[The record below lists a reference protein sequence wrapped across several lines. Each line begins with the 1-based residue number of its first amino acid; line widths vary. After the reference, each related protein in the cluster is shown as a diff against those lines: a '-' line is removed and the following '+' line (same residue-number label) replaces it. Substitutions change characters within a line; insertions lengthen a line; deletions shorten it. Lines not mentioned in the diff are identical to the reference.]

1 MDCKAHVLQHKANA
15 TPDINDEIGCAVS
28 SAQENGM
35 ASRPKVYL
43 AGPDVFLP
51 DAVSIGRRKKELCA
65 HYGFE
70 GLYPFDNEISGDH
83 LGTRVDLLIYR
94 ANVAM
99 IHEADF
105 GIFNLT
111 PFRGSSADAG
121 TVFELGMF
129 AALAKPVFGYTSD
142 AEDLL
147 SRVKQSGSVTRDPMG
162 QWRDWMGMSVEN
174 FHNADNLMIE
184 AVFLEQGHPI
194 IRHATAADARFT
206 DLMGFELCLREA
218 AKDLLAHHPPG
229 GMRIAR

>member
-1 MDCKAHVLQHKANA
+1 
-15 TPDINDEIGCAVS
+15 
-28 SAQENGM
+28 M
-35 ASRPKVYL
+35 ASRLKVYL

-51 DAVSIGRRKKELCA
+51 DAVSRGRQKKELCA
-65 HYGFE
+65 LYGFE
-70 GLYPFDNEISGDH
+70 GLFPFDNEISGDRF
-83 LGTRVDLLIYR
+83 GTRADLLIYR
-94 ANVAM
+94 ANVAI
-99 IHEADF
+99 IHEADL

-111 PFRGSSADAG
+111 PFRGSSADVG

-147 SRVKQSGSVTRDPMG
+147 SRVRQSGSVTRDLMG

-174 FHNADNLMIE
+174 FDNADNLIDRGR
-184 AVFLEQGHPI
+184 FLEQGHPI
-194 IRHATAADARFT
+194 IRHATAAGARFT
-206 DLMGFELCLREA
+206 DLTGFELCLREA